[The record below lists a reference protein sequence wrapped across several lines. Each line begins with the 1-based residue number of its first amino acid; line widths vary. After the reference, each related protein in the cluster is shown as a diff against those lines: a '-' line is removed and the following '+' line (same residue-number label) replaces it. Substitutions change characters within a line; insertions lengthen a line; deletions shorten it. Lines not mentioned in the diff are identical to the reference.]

1 MSEGDKLKLKENKKH
16 YRQNISKTK
25 QMNNVF
31 LSNIGKMILIIL
43 LLLMMVMILWKV
55 HPLDLDK

>member
-1 MSEGDKLKLKENKKH
+1 MSEEDKLKLKEDKKH

-31 LSNIGKMILIIL
+31 LSNMRKMILIIL
-43 LLLMMVMILWKV
+43 LLLMLVMILWMV